1 MKLLSFLSLLI
12 MSLFTANAQS
22 VAIVS
27 NLGTSPNIVV
37 GTNNYN
43 VTEALYFDAEIGS
56 GNFVTAGTAIEK
68 LNFLIETEGTPTAI
82 GSFNIWMKNVPATT
96 TTLPTAAY
104 TRTGYTQVFSGTYNA
119 TSPSGVAGVTLTT
132 PFVRT
137 PGTNLQILIERL
149 DGITHTGYVFFASQG
164 DGVSATPVTS
174 RRVNRAAAPVLGTTS
189 LTASAFRPVI
199 ELVHEFAIDAAIT
212 DIVSPSPISCYA
224 TPQTIEVAL
233 FNQGL
238 TPIAIGAASVTL
250 KVSGANS
257 YQSTQNNITTLAPGA
272 TELIAFTNIP
282 LSNAGD
288 NDDTAY
294 VTLAGDGTATN
305 DSAFSATVT
314 ASTIATYPI
323 VEDAETS
330 LPVFSYVSTIALNQ
344 LWTLQTGNYT
354 NADLTTPLIPRAP
367 GTTFYMFD
375 SYSGANSTGS
385 ESRLYSN
392 CITLPSP
399 LPPNPNPVTT
409 ISFWMSHDN
418 LFPTSLDSL
427 YLSVSTDN
435 GQNWTRLAGYQR
447 YTATAATPTW
457 TQEIVD
463 VSAYNGQTVQFAFEG
478 TSQYGNVI
486 GLDDININYSGV
498 VPVSLLTIDS
508 RRTGNANQI
517 SWTTALETNSS
528 RFEIEH
534 STDGLQYSVIGTVRA
549 VGNSTTT
556 NRYSYLHTTAVKG
569 MHYYRIRMVDA
580 DSRYKLSQVRSVQL
594 LDKSTVTI
602 YPNPVAQTINMNM
615 DAEKSGL
622 VRMTLTDLS
631 GRTLESRS
639 WRVNQGSNSL
649 QWPAQNLPSGN
660 YIIQLDHDGSR
671 QRHMIRKQ

>member
-1 MKLLSFLSLLI
+1 MKQLYIVSLLLI
-12 MSLFTANAQS
+12 SLISVNAQS
-22 VAIVS
+22 VGIVS

-56 GNFVTAGTAIEK
+56 SNFVTAGTAIEK
-68 LNFLIETEGTPTAI
+68 INFLIETEGTPTSI
-82 GSFNIWMKNVPATT
+82 GSFNIWMKNVASTT

-149 DGITHTGYVFFASQG
+149 DGITHAGYVFFASQG
-164 DGVSATPVTS
+164 DGVSATTLTS

-199 ELVHEFAIDAAIT
+199 ELIHEFSIDAAVT
-212 DIVSPSPISCYA
+212 GIVSPSPITCYA
-224 TPQTIEVAL
+224 APQTISVRL

-238 TPIAIGAASVTL
+238 TPIPIGAASVTL

-257 YQSTQNNITTLAPGA
+257 YVGTISNSTLLAPGS
-272 TELIAFTNIP
+272 TETIPFTNIS

-294 VTLAGDGTATN
+294 VTLTGDGTTTN
-305 DSAFSATVT
+305 DSAFSTTIT
-314 ASTIATYPI
+314 ASTISTYPI
-323 VEDAETS
+323 EEDAETS
-330 LPVFSYVSTIALNQ
+330 LPVFGYASTIALNQ

-354 NADLTTPLIPRAP
+354 NADMTSPLIPRAP
-367 GTTFYMFD
+367 GTTFFMFD

-409 ISFWMSHDN
+409 VSFWMSHDN

-427 YLSVSTDN
+427 YLSVSTNN
-435 GQNWTRLAGYQR
+435 GQSWTRLAGYQR
-447 YTATAATPTW
+447 YAATATTPTW

-498 VPVSLLTIDS
+498 VPVSLLTIDA

-517 SWTTALETNSS
+517 SWITALETNSS
-528 RFEIEH
+528 RFEVEH
-534 STDGLQYSVIGTVRA
+534 STDGLQFTVIGTVNA
-549 VGNSTTT
+549 YGNSTTAR
-556 NRYSYLHTTAVKG
+556 RYSYLHSTAING
-569 MHYYRIRMVDA
+569 IHYYRIRMIDA

-594 LDKSTVTI
+594 ADMSNLTI
-602 YPNPVAQTINMNM
+602 FPNPVAQTIHLII
-615 DAEKSGL
+615 DAQKSGL
-622 VRMTLTDLS
+622 ARMTLSDLS

-639 WRVNQGSNSL
+639 WRMNQGQNSL
-649 QWPAQNLPSGN
+649 QWPVQKLPSGN
-660 YIIQLDHDGSR
+660 YIIQFELDGVR
-671 QRHMIRKQ
+671 QRQMIRKQ